1 MSFHEHKKMI
11 THRRAL
17 ETKQTRRGSG
27 ISKDRLAEEFAK
39 LGNIN
44 EGNDLNVQR
53 IKSHFYF
60 RALRD
65 LEEQPSYWF
74 GGKPKKDEI
83 INKAVADAKFFI
95 NSAPSDDISDPGA
108 IWNPAWGRKR

>member
-1 MSFHEHKKMI
+1 MSFHEHKRMI

-17 ETKQTRRGSG
+17 ETKQTRHGG
-27 ISKDRLAEEFAK
+27 GVYKDRLAEAFK
-39 LGNIN
+39 DVGSIRD
-44 EGNDLNVQR
+44 GNDLNAQR

-74 GGKPKKDEI
+74 GGEPKKMAI
-83 INKAVADAKFFI
+83 INKAVADANFFCDR
-95 NSAPSDDISDPGA
+95 APPDDMTDPGA